1 MTRGEW
7 SENFLTEAAASI
19 CPPLSSTDWET
30 KNLSILDIVEDAPG
44 RPLSKVNSFLE
55 SFRKLSRRQ
64 ASDNPYLSVMRC
76 QEEDSLLFICLS
88 SAVPLHSKTSWWLK
102 SPPRMTWSALKF
114 AWLTFCHSWA
124 RLVEWR
130 DA

>member
-1 MTRGEW
+1 MMKGEW
-7 SENFLTEAAASI
+7 SESFLTEAAASI
-19 CPPLSSTDWET
+19 RPPLSSTDWET
-30 KNLSILDIVEDAPG
+30 KNLSILDIAEDAPG

-88 SAVPLHSKTSWWLK
+88 LVVPRQSMTS
-102 SPPRMTWSALKF
+102 
-114 AWLTFCHSWA
+114 
-124 RLVEWR
+124 
-130 DA
+130 